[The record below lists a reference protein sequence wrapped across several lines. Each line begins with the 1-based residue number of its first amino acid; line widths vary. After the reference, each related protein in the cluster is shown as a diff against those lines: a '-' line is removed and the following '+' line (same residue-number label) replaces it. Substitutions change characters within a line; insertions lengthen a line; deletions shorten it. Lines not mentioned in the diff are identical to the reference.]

1 MTVTK
6 SRRGLFLLSLLFKKQ
21 RNLPQKLPD
30 FPHMSCWP
38 GLVIHSLSIVMGPEP
53 TRSCCRGWHWGTR
66 EDRDLGTIGSV
77 SSEEVGGPSGGL
89 LTVCLRSSKFSR
101 DKTMLSGKRV
111 CTSQEMG
118 RQVRGKGRHSHSVP
132 GALVSV
138 TKFLNAS
145 SPA

>member
-38 GLVIHSLSIVMGPEP
+38 GLVIRSLSIVMGPEP

-66 EDRDLGTIGSV
+66 KDRDLGTIGSV

-89 LTVCLRSSKFSR
+89 LTVSAFVKVHSR
-101 DKTMLSGKRV
+101 
-111 CTSQEMG
+111 QN
-118 RQVRGKGRHSHSVP
+118 
-132 GALVSV
+132 
-138 TKFLNAS
+138 NAFWKAGLYVAGNGQAS
-145 SPA
+145 TWER